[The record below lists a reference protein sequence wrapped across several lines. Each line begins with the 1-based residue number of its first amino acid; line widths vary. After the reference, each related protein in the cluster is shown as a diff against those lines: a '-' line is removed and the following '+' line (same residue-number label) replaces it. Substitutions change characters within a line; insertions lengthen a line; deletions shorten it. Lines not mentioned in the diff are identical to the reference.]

1 MNIKDKKLN
10 YKNIITYIWALGVPA
25 ILFVGVLLCV
35 GNYPFGDRNFS
46 TWDMN
51 LQYVDFFSWLKRVF
65 DGEANIA
72 YSFGKSLGDNTAGLV
87 AYYLSSPFNLL
98 LIFFDDIQLFIV
110 VLATVKIASCG
121 LTCSIF
127 LRKRFENI
135 HPSWIIILSTCYAL
149 MSYNLKQISN
159 IMWLDGAVF
168 LPLIL
173 LGVYKLVKTGNR
185 RFLYVSV
192 AVAILAC
199 WYTAYMC
206 CLFSAIYF
214 VYEKL
219 LEEKFSIKNGIKS
232 YLIPLVQYGIT
243 MLLSVCS
250 VMFFFL
256 PMALQLLQGK
266 GAVTSEG
273 FVAEFRCSLS
283 EILNAMIP
291 ANAVTGNSDILI
303 LFCGTFTVIG
313 MLLFCLCRE
322 IKLKEKIWGIILLCL
337 LILSAVFIP
346 TENIWNGFRK
356 VASYYCRFAFVI
368 CFFMII
374 IAATYFNVRNKI
386 KHVRI
391 IALICGILVAA
402 ELVYNGQIYLKSY
415 SVEST
420 STYSKYV
427 EDTEKQMVALKENDD
442 SVFYRV
448 EQSQS
453 RGLRKGNILGTYN
466 EGMAYG
472 FSPLASYSST
482 YNGSIM
488 NMYVKCGYSECNRLI
503 MYHEP
508 ILISDSLLG
517 IKYVLSNMAPYGYT
531 KVETGQTYN
540 GKSIYENPYALGLG
554 YMAEG
559 KIYKEINSKN
569 SFDYQNQLLSRML
582 GRKVECFK
590 EVEAELVESEGDMTW
605 KMNSPK
611 CENVLYGYL
620 TRRGANSVDLY
631 VNDEHRTYYS
641 QWNSYKTVQISN
653 DSNGEEQTVSMR
665 GNIVLKEGVYGVF
678 YYLDMEEFRQ
688 AMAELKEREF
698 QPDIFEDGK
707 VEGSYEAKEDGRL
720 LLTVPYDEG
729 WKVTCN
735 GKQIKPKASQGVFMV
750 IPVEEGTN
758 HITMKYVT
766 PGLKKGI
773 VISIFG
779 IMCFVAWE
787 LFERGKKEN
796 RRSVKNEA

>member
-1 MNIKDKKLN
+1 MKKLN
-10 YKNIITYIWALGVPA
+10 KRNIITYLMSFGVPA

-35 GNYPFGDRNFS
+35 GNYPFGDKNFS

-65 DGEANIA
+65 DGEASIF

-135 HPSWIIILSTCYAL
+135 HSSWIIILSVSYAL

-159 IMWLDGAVF
+159 IMWLDGAIF

-185 RFLYVSV
+185 TFLYVSV
-192 AVAILAC
+192 AVAILSC

-219 LEEKFSIKNGIKS
+219 SEENFSIKNGIKRFFLS
-232 YLIPLVQYGIT
+232 LLHYGIT
-243 MLLSVCS
+243 MILSVCS

-266 GAVTSEG
+266 GAATSEG
-273 FVAEFRCSLS
+273 FAAEFRCSLK
-283 EILNAMIP
+283 EILSAMIP

-303 LFCGTFTVIG
+303 LFCGTFTVVGII
-313 MLLFCLCRE
+313 LFCLCKK
-322 IKLKEKIWGIILLCL
+322 IKLRDKLLGIILLCL

-356 VASYYCRFAFVI
+356 VASYYCRFAFII
-368 CFFMII
+368 CFFMITL
-374 IAATYFNVRNKI
+374 AATYFNVRNNI
-386 KHVRI
+386 KHVKI
-391 IALICGILVAA
+391 IALICGVLVAA
-402 ELVYNGQIYLKSY
+402 ELVYNGQIYLKAY

-420 STYSKYV
+420 SAYQKYV
-427 EDTEKQMVALKENDD
+427 EETENQMDALEKNDD
-442 SVFYRV
+442 SAFYRV

-488 NMYVKCGYSECNRLI
+488 NLYVKCGYSECNRLI

-517 IKYVLSNMAPYGYT
+517 IKYVLSNTAPYGYA

-554 YMAEG
+554 YQVEG
-559 KIYKEINSKN
+559 KIYKEISSKN

-590 EVEAELVESEGDMTW
+590 EVKAELVESDGDMTW
-605 KMNSPK
+605 KMNSPT

-641 QWNSYKTVQISN
+641 QWNSYKTVQISD

-665 GNIVLKEGVYGVF
+665 GSIVLKEGVYGVF

-688 AMAELKEREF
+688 VIEELKEREF
-698 QPDIFEDGK
+698 QPSVFEDGK
-707 VEGSYEAKEDGRL
+707 VEGEYEAEEDGKL
-720 LLTVPYDEG
+720 LLTVPYDKG

-735 GKQIKPKASQGVFMV
+735 GKKVKAKAAQGVFMV
-750 IPVEEGTN
+750 IPVEEGSN
-758 HITMKYVT
+758 HITMRYVT
-766 PGLKKGI
+766 PGLKKGSA
-773 VISIFG
+773 VSVVAVVL
-779 IMCFVAWE
+779 FVGWE
-787 LFERGKKEN
+787 LLERGRKKN
-796 RRSVKNEA
+796 RRLEENEA